1 MKPLGLG
8 STQNATDLGRTFRRL
23 EVCLGRK
30 KAAVAVAH
38 KILVLIYHL
47 LTEGPSYEEARD
59 DPLRPTQEA
68 RERQRAVKALERLGD
83 VVTVERAA

>member
-1 MKPLGLG
+1 VKPLGLG

-23 EVCLGRK
+23 EVYLGRK

-47 LTEGPSYEEARD
+47 LTS
-59 DPLRPTQEA
+59 TVSKQ
-68 RERQRAVKALERLGD
+68 ALLYIQWCQ
-83 VVTVERAA
+83 

>member
-1 MKPLGLG
+1 VKPLGLG

-30 KAAVAVAH
+30 KAAVSH

-68 RERQRAVKALERLGD
+68 REQQRAVKALERLGD